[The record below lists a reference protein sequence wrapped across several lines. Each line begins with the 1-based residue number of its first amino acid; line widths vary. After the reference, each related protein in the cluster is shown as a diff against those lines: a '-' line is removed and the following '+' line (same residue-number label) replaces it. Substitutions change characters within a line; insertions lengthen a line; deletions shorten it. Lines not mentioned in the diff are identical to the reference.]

1 MEPIGADP
9 GNLVS
14 SLFPERKPEMEG
26 LFARGPAGLP
36 EGITRGAAEPGR
48 EEILSYSFDSLQL
61 SFRDPERGSL
71 DLSVS
76 LFELNY
82 QSVRAI
88 QGAGG
93 ERGIERTTFFA
104 QALRIDYR
112 ATGAYAADPEET
124 LTRLREAFTPQKT
137 ARRIAEFALSRY
149 ARRGEADTPEARAA
163 YRDGILPAI
172 ERGYGEALEL
182 LGTLPEEVRAGLEET
197 IRRVRDLLEVF
208 VREGRLPD
216 DGQDPAFLGEPSE
229 DTATDLVA

>member
-1 MEPIGADP
+1 MEPIGTDP

-26 LFARGPAGLP
+26 LFARGPAGLL
-36 EGITRGAAEPGR
+36 EGVARGPVEPGR
-48 EEILSYSFDSLQL
+48 EEFLSYSLDSLRL
-61 SFRDPERGSL
+61 SLRGTEGSL

-76 LFELNY
+76 LFEMNY

-88 QGAGG
+88 QGGHG
-93 ERGIERTTFFA
+93 EAGIERTAFFA
-104 QALRIDYR
+104 QVLRIEYR
-112 ATGAYAADPEET
+112 ATGSYAADPEGAID
-124 LTRLREAFTPQKT
+124 RLRDAFTPEKT

-149 ARRGEADTPEARAA
+149 AESGKADTPEARAA

-172 ERGYGEALEL
+172 ERGYGEALAL

-197 IRRVRDLLEVF
+197 IRRVRDLLESF

-216 DGQDPAFLGEPSE
+216 GEGDPFLLGEPSG
-229 DTATDLVA
+229 DAATDLVA